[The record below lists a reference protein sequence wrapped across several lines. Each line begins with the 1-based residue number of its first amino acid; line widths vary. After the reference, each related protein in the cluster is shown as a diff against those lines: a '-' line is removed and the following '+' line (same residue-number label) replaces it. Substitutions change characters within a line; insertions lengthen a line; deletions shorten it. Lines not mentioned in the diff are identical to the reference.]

1 MTPSTTTTTTP
12 RYHRALETVNL
23 LAHAALSATLL
34 GRWVRRVDDWA
45 DVALAALVVPAVV
58 AAVDVVSGIVHFLA
72 DRFGS
77 LETPLLGPN
86 VLRSFREHHVDQ
98 QAMTKHDFI
107 STSGDLGL
115 LTVPTLAAALW
126 LFDGDSRLG
135 RVALAGAVAATT
147 VGLLTSQI
155 HKWAHAEHAPRVVRW
170 LQRRGVILRPERHAA
185 HHRAPHDCAFS
196 ITTGWSNGLLDR
208 TQVLLRFER
217 AVRARYPARP

>member
-1 MTPSTTTTTTP
+1 MTTTP
-12 RYHRALETVNL
+12 RFHRTIETLNL
-23 LAHAALSATLL
+23 LAHAALAAALL
-34 GRWVRRVDDWA
+34 TRWVRRVDDWA
-45 DVALAALVVPAVV
+45 DVALAALAAPAIV
-58 AAVDVVSGIVHFLA
+58 AGVDLVSGIVHFLA

-77 LETPLLGPN
+77 LDTPLLGPN

-107 STSGDLGL
+107 STSGDLGF
-115 LTVPTLAAALW
+115 LTVPMLGATLW
-126 LFDGDSRLG
+126 LFDGSTRFGRL
-135 RVALAGAVAATT
+135 ALAVAVVATT

-155 HKWAHAEHAPRVVRW
+155 HKWAHAAEAPRAVRW

-196 ITTGWSNGLLDR
+196 ITTGWSNDLLDR
-208 TQVLLRFER
+208 SRILLRFEE